1 MDGMNIGDLSREQ
14 VATVADIT
22 ARMVAQA
29 RPAYP
34 NAGTDLE
41 AVALM
46 CSNTMRHVADEQDHA
61 RRLGFRPFRGNV

>member
-1 MDGMNIGDLSREQ
+1 MNIGDLNRERID
-14 VATVADIT
+14 TVADIT

-61 RRLGFRPFRGNV
+61 RRLGFRSFRGNA